1 MHDDDVD
8 TRQMSILMYDF
19 VLIRVLVAEGS
30 SVIKGLF
37 SNDEEDISRNLLQWK
52 EIKTRGDVVVEHW
65 DLFLCLSLVILILYS
80 PS

>member
-37 SNDEEDISRNLLQWK
+37 SNDEEDISRNLLQ
-52 EIKTRGDVVVEHW
+52 
-65 DLFLCLSLVILILYS
+65 
-80 PS
+80 